1 VPSRGFRSRKL
12 AARGMLICWYCCV
25 SVEVRSIHDGPS
37 HASRFVRQ
45 RDGHDKPWLS
55 AEMLARDRPSIR
67 VDHVGSALT
76 ARHYAVR
83 GAELLSE
90 YLLFRALAPIRA
102 RSLFVD
108 LIDGLTPSGPV

>member
-1 VPSRGFRSRKL
+1 MMAQAMRAVLFANATATTSRGFLLSRD
-12 AARGMLICWYCCV
+12 V
-25 SVEVRSIHDGPS
+25 N
-37 HASRFVRQ
+37 Q
-45 RDGHDKPWLS
+45 
-55 AEMLARDRPSIR
+55 DRPSIR

-90 YLLFRALAPIRA
+90 YLLFRALALVRA

-108 LIDGLTPSGPV
+108 LDDGLAPSATA